1 MLSGN
6 DFCCLCSDS
15 AKRLEEGVTV
25 LRLFCFPFPELRA
38 PLGLCPST
46 QQGEEGESRVKI
58 KHRGWNTRGGV
69 WAQLPGLCHPL

>member
-1 MLSGN
+1 M
-6 DFCCLCSDS
+6 
-15 AKRLEEGVTV
+15 

-69 WAQLPGLCHPL
+69 WAQLPELCHPP